1 MSINLGIIGPGK
13 IARVVV
19 SKALVNIP
27 DINLYAV
34 ASRNLE
40 KAEQFANEFHF
51 QKAYGSYEEMVSQP
65 DLDLVYIATPHSFHY
80 EHMLLCIKYH
90 KNIICEKAFCVTKQ
104 EALDIINLARK
115 ENVFVTEALCTAYLP
130 SQNVIKNIIER
141 KLIGEVKSMRS
152 VFGASLMDVE
162 RVAKKELGGGAL
174 LDLGVYPIYFTLSLL
189 GTNYTL
195 HDVQM
200 KMVNSVDEEDIIK
213 LKYPDNKEALIEIS
227 VGRNLGYFCDIIGTE
242 GRLHIENFGMPASIE
257 LYDQNNKLTPINNLY
272 PRNGYEYEFLS
283 SINAIQNNRIE
294 TEEMPH
300 QMTLEIMN
308 IIERVRNFK

>member
-1 MSINLGIIGPGK
+1 
-13 IARVVV
+13 
-19 SKALVNIP
+19 
-27 DINLYAV
+27 
-34 ASRNLE
+34 
-40 KAEQFANEFHF
+40 
-51 QKAYGSYEEMVSQP
+51 MVSQP

-308 IIERVRNFK
+308 IIERVSNFK